1 MPNCNSS
8 TLAIVLFDMD
18 GTLLDLSFDD
28 FIWNQCLPERHAQ
41 VHQCTLQQSHET
53 LSEFYQQHKH
63 TLSWYSSDYWTA
75 KVGVDVLK
83 LQQEFQHKIQ
93 PRLGCFELLQQLQDQ
108 GYRCWL
114 VTNADQASLK
124 LKLENVALRP
134 YFELMVSSQQLGHA
148 KEDIGFWQA
157 LQQLQP
163 FDPTQV
169 ILVDDTAQVLQGA
182 KEFGIEQLITITQPS
197 SLKPARD
204 SSSLDYPAIHHLM
217 ELISFLP
224 QSQVKDIDVKTA

>member
-8 TLAIVLFDMD
+8 TLPIVLFDMD

-28 FIWNQCLPERHAQ
+28 FIWNQCLPIRHAQ
-41 VHQCTLQQSHET
+41 INQCSLQQSRDT
-53 LSEFYQQHKH
+53 LFQFYQQHNH
-63 TLSWYSSDYWTA
+63 TLCWYSSDYWTA

-93 PRLGCFELLQQLQDQ
+93 PRPGCFELLKSLNNE

-114 VTNADQASLK
+114 VTNADQPSLK
-124 LKLENVALRP
+124 LKLENIALRP
-134 YFELMVSSQQLGHA
+134 YFEVLVSSQQLGFA
-148 KEDIGFWQA
+148 KEDIGFWQT
-157 LQQLQP
+157 LKDLYP

-169 ILVDDTAQVLQGA
+169 ILVDDTAQVLEGA
-182 KEFGIEQLITITQPS
+182 KQFGIEKLITITQPS

-204 SSSLDYPAIHHLM
+204 LATLNYPAIHSLV
-217 ELISFLP
+217 ELFSYLP
-224 QSQVKDIDVKTA
+224 QSQVKDVDVKTA